1 MENETNIPEGRREA
15 KAMDFSAQSVVYL
28 NETRKWTIFLSILG
42 FIFLGLMVIMAIFAG
57 TFFSSMSGGMAP
69 AGTGIFLSIIYLLM
83 AVLYF
88 FPILYLYKFS
98 VHSKR
103 AIYGESTDELTLAF
117 KNLKSHY
124 KFMGILTIVLLSIY
138 LLAFLL
144 MGIMGGVGAFM

>member
-1 MENETNIPEGRREA
+1 MENETNIPDGRREV
-15 KAMDFSAQSVVYL
+15 KAMEFSAQSVVYL
-28 NETRKWTIFLSILG
+28 NETRKWTIFLSVLG

-57 TFFSSMSGGMAP
+57 TIFSSMSGGMAP
-69 AGTGIFLSIIYLLM
+69 AGTGIFLSFMYVAI
-83 AVLYF
+83 AALYF
-88 FPILYLYKFS
+88 FPIFYLYKFS
-98 VHSKR
+98 TLSKR
-103 AIYGESTDELTLAF
+103 AIYGESTDDLTLAF